1 MKPCKGA
8 KPIHCLVIVSGFLL
22 QFVLLNAQETLTL
35 ADQIRGT
42 WVGEIDISGRKLPL
56 IINIDES
63 NGAYFGTL
71 DSPEQGVFG
80 TGIEEILPMED
91 SIYLGFHKQVAN
103 YKGEFNKGY
112 TAIDG
117 VWTQG
122 GYKLPLK
129 LIKTEEEFIQ
139 KRPQEPT
146 KPFPYTEQDV
156 IFKNLQDSIFLSGT
170 VTIPFGE
177 GPFPGVVLLS
187 GSGPQNRDEEVFGH
201 RPFLVLA
208 DFLTKHGFA
217 VLRYDDRG
225 VAKSEGDFEEASQ
238 TELKNDALA
247 AYRFLVSGERVDDH
261 KVGILG
267 HSEGGLLAAQISSEE
282 NLAFIILLST
292 PAQQGHEIL
301 AAQNQ
306 IIMEKTGFSQRAI
319 EARVKFIKKLY
330 TILYEEPDNDDAIIR
345 IDNYIRDSIP
355 PNLLNKTNL
364 QVIAT
369 SLMTAWAREF
379 LNYSPADD
387 LKRADE
393 PVLAIFGGKDV
404 QVPKEN
410 AMLMEQILTNNEFN
424 EVMLFAELN
433 HLLQNADTGMPNEY
447 GLIQETIDPV
457 VLKIINDWL
466 QKILSSH

>member
-1 MKPCKGA
+1 MKPKKRA
-8 KPIHCLVIVSGFLL
+8 VPIPVV
-22 QFVLLNAQETLTL
+22 QFALVLLMQLELLHAQETVTL

-56 IINIDES
+56 VINIDES
-63 NGAYFGTL
+63 DGAYFGTL

-80 TGIEEILPMED
+80 TGIEEILPQED

-122 GYKLPLK
+122 GFKLPLK
-129 LIKTEEEFIQ
+129 LFKTEEEFIQ
-139 KRPQEPT
+139 KRPQEPS

-156 IFKNLQDSIFLSGT
+156 IFQNPQDSIFLAGT

-177 GPFPGVVLLS
+177 GPFPGVVLIS
-187 GSGPQNRDEEVFGH
+187 GSGPQNRDEELYGH

-225 VAKSEGDFEEASQ
+225 VAKSEGVFEEASQ
-238 TELKNDALA
+238 TDLKNDALA
-247 AYRFLVSGERVDDH
+247 AYKFLVSGERVSAE
-261 KVGILG
+261 KVGLLG

-282 NLAFIILLST
+282 ALAFIILLST
-292 PAQQGHEIL
+292 PAQKGYEIL
-301 AAQNQ
+301 ADQNR
-306 IIMEKTGFSQRAI
+306 IVMEKTGFSARAT
-319 EARVKFIKKLY
+319 EAKVKFIKKLY
-330 TILYEEPDNDDAIIR
+330 VILHEESDKEDAIIR

-369 SLMTAWAREF
+369 SLMTPWAMEF
-379 LNYSPADD
+379 LTYSPADD
-387 LKRADE
+387 LKKADE

-410 AMLMEQILTNNEFN
+410 AVLMEKIITNNKLN

-433 HLLQNADTGMPNEY
+433 HLLQNADSGMPNEY
-447 GLIQETIDPV
+447 GRIQETIDPV

-466 QKILSSH
+466 QKVLSSH